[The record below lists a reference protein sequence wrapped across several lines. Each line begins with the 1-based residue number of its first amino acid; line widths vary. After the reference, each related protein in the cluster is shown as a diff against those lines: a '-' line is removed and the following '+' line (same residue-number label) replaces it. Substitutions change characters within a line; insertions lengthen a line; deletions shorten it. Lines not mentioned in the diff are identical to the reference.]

1 MEENMKVIPGECECQ
16 LASLYSF
23 KRSLCRDAL
32 YLTVRLGQPLG
43 KAEQLVVIVVVVL
56 TFTNCDW

>member
-16 LASLYSF
+16 LASLYSLE
-23 KRSLCRDAL
+23 RSLRRDAL

-43 KAEQLVVIVVVVL
+43 KAEQIVVIKVL